1 MLNLFLPPLYTVY
14 VIVEGNVKGKLSW
27 PQATNHFLL
36 FSPIAQGYFE
46 VSSVLFLVHCW

>member
-36 FSPIAQGYFE
+36 FSP
-46 VSSVLFLVHCW
+46 STRLFWSFFCTFF